1 MRIESATLKPM
12 EDGTG
17 LRERKKA
24 ATRTAITAAAV
35 KLALQEGP
43 DNVRVTEIA
52 SEADVSPRTYNN
64 YFSSIPEAICAGAA
78 DRAML
83 IGDALRQRP
92 GNEPLAKAV
101 AAAVT
106 VADPSNGA
114 GKEIVRLIVTTPS
127 LRGEF
132 FKVVIARENA
142 LADAIA
148 ERVGSPP
155 GDFSP
160 RLLAAAYLSA
170 TRVATHIW
178 LHDDNAD
185 YAALIN
191 RAFELIAPMA
201 TAYEAERKTGK
212 NAA

>member
-1 MRIESATLKPM
+1 MERATLGRM
-12 EDGTG
+12 DDGTG

-24 ATRTAITAAAV
+24 ATRTAISAAAV

-43 DNVRVTEIA
+43 DQVRVTDIA
-52 SEADVSPRTYNN
+52 TEADVSPRTYNN

-78 DRAML
+78 DRAMV

-92 GNEPLAKAV
+92 AHEALASAV
-101 AAAVT
+101 AAAVLA
-106 VADPSNGA
+106 ADPSNGA
-114 GKEIVRLIVTTPS
+114 GREIVRLIVTTPS

-132 FKVVIARENA
+132 FKVVMAREKA

-148 ERVGSPP
+148 ERVGSPA
-155 GDFSP
+155 GDIFP

-170 TRVATHIW
+170 TRVVTHTW

-185 YAALIN
+185 YIALMT
-191 RAFELIAPMA
+191 RAFHLLAPMA